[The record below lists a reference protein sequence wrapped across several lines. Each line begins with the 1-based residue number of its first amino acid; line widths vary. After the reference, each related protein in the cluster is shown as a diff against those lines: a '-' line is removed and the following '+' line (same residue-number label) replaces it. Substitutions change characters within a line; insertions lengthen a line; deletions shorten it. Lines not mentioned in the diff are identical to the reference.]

1 MEHIVIDDGF
11 VNSDLITNRGQKYP
25 QIAISRE
32 SIVKPSIASEQQ
44 AGENIFLENDTSFW
58 KRAFQALLYKGF
70 HSMLTFT
77 KRYCEEEV
85 EVQEEEGEEGGDS
98 SRTTTTTRRQVV
110 IKANLDPPVK
120 VFYYLVLVLL
130 YLRSVT
136 LTVYH
141 YCYPLEELSN
151 ATLLAAFSD
160 NPRWSEGLIRAFEW
174 HPSSLRCALAL
185 VNDLIYVH
193 SADARRPLTHIVVL
207 KNLAQKGVTAMAW
220 RPGKLSRS
228 SAEGGGHL
236 LAVATAHSGRL
247 LLWTLSEEL
256 ATTAGAFKASDTSR
270 CLQVVD
276 SRLPGPVTSIAWDG
290 EGRRLV
296 ACSPRS
302 SSLAVLTF
310 EGEDSKDKDSSSSS
324 SNKKIS
330 VRLVRQLLPPLVQLT
345 SVHWAPDGRRLLA
358 LPTTGKAARL
368 KIYESLQWSSKSWRW
383 SSTSSTSSSPSV
395 AVHTAAWSR
404 PSGRI
409 LLYAER
415 HCSRIHALTF
425 YDKAEEGDVG
435 GGHAASP
442 GLLLL
447 DTAEVNFGAGH
458 PTLGTAIQSIA
469 WDKGSRRLAVLF
481 EDTPSVIA
489 LFATQLTSSLSAW
502 PLATVSPGFSTGS
515 AVPLLARFH
524 DQYTAEENG
533 GGSSSLLTVCWS
545 HGTVSHILL
554 PLDSSAT
561 SASSVSPVRLPLDS
575 ASAAMAATSPR
586 SLSTICTSF
595 SVKNGGGGSGS
606 RLANESLLLHNR
618 TAANVSSSSLL
629 SPESPFASPIAA
641 TSSSGAVGSSGS
653 LASSTPFLSTPRRPL
668 LFSTRTKAD

>member
-1 MEHIVIDDGF
+1 M
-11 VNSDLITNRGQKYP
+11 
-25 QIAISRE
+25 
-32 SIVKPSIASEQQ
+32 
-44 AGENIFLENDTSFW
+44 
-58 KRAFQALLYKGF
+58 
-70 HSMLTFT
+70 
-77 KRYCEEEV
+77 
-85 EVQEEEGEEGGDS
+85 
-98 SRTTTTTRRQVV
+98 
-110 IKANLDPPVK
+110 
-120 VFYYLVLVLL
+120 
-130 YLRSVT
+130 
-136 LTVYH
+136 
-141 YCYPLEELSN
+141 
-151 ATLLAAFSD
+151 
-160 NPRWSEGLIRAFEW
+160 
-174 HPSSLRCALAL
+174 
-185 VNDLIYVH
+185 H

-324 SNKKIS
+324 SSNRKIS

-383 SSTSSTSSSPSV
+383 SSTSSSSSSSPSV

-481 EDTPSVIA
+481 EGR
-489 LFATQLTSSLSAW
+489 W
-502 PLATVSPGFSTGS
+502 K
-515 AVPLLARFH
+515 H
-524 DQYTAEENG
+524 
-533 GGSSSLLTVCWS
+533 
-545 HGTVSHILL
+545 
-554 PLDSSAT
+554 
-561 SASSVSPVRLPLDS
+561 PV
-575 ASAAMAATSPR
+575 
-586 SLSTICTSF
+586 F
-595 SVKNGGGGSGS
+595 
-606 RLANESLLLHNR
+606 
-618 TAANVSSSSLL
+618 
-629 SPESPFASPIAA
+629 
-641 TSSSGAVGSSGS
+641 
-653 LASSTPFLSTPRRPL
+653 
-668 LFSTRTKAD
+668 